1 MQSLIKKFILLLS
14 SQLFLSLIIDLPFSR
29 FNFMWF
35 GNFSLSFINS
45 SLKNKLSNKLSTS
58 SNNLS
63 SLLFNSFL
71 ILVNIFW
78 ICNFSFSLFSFIFS
92 KIVFDN
98 INKNKEELKLTI
110 QKFFTKIRN
119 ELNNREDQLLLE
131 VESMFET
138 KYINE
143 DNLKEYHKLPNKIKL
158 SLEKYNNINNS
169 NNNYNNSIILI
180 NYCLS
185 VEKNIEDIKIM
196 QKKLA
201 NSNDLNNSPILFYPE
216 KDEEINNYFKKI
228 QIFGRLIIGQND
240 FTKSSII
247 NENFEHQIK
256 IENWIKNKINK
267 PKIEMK
273 LIFKMGENGSKSSD
287 FHKYCDNKGPTLS
300 LITTTKNRKFGGFT
314 PCDWKNSGGY
324 FEDKTG
330 QTFIFSLDLNKK
342 YDLLN
347 GNKQAIYCSSNHG
360 INFGCAD
367 LRVNQNLRDG
377 TTYAN
382 SQCKFLSN
390 QNLELTGGKGEN
402 ENFEIEEFEV
412 YNVIYDHN

>member
-1 MQSLIKKFILLLS
+1 MDSFKELCEEEGHNLKLEYFCKTHNLLCCLKCISKIKTKNNGKHHDCQICE
-14 SQLFLSLIIDLPFSR
+14 IEDIK
-29 FNFMWF
+29 NEM
-35 GNFSLSFINS
+35 
-45 SLKNKLSNKLSTS
+45 KNKLVDDIKNLEKLSF
-58 SNNLS
+58 NLNES
-63 SLLFNSFL
+63 INSLEK
-71 ILVNIFW
+71 
-78 ICNFSFSLFSFIFS
+78 SLE
-92 KIVFDN
+92 KLN
-98 INKNKEELKLTI
+98 EMKEELKLKI
-110 QKFFTKIRN
+110 QKTFTKIKN

-196 QKKLA
+196 QEKLA
-201 NSNDLNNSPILFYPE
+201 ISNDLNNSPILFYPD

-228 QIFGRLIIGQND
+228 QIFGRLINGQND

-247 NENFEHQIK
+247 NDNFEHQIK

-273 LIFKMGENGSKSSD
+273 LIFKMSENGSKSSD

-300 LITTTKNRKFGGFT
+300 LIKTTKNRKFGGFT

-382 SQCKFLSN
+382 SKCKFLSN

-412 YNVIYDHN
+412 YKVIYDHN